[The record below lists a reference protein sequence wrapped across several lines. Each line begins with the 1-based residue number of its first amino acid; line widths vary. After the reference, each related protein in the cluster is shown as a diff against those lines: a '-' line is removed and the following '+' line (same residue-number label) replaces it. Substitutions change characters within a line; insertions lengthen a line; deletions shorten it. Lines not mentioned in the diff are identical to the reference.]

1 MPNTRMAVIGAVDI
15 KQAERSISTGAAT
28 LDGQR
33 GGQMHAAPLVISTS
47 APSRGGPLRSRQ
59 LRRRHPSG
67 IDALENTVSARAADY
82 PSPGSLRNPPLSPAL
97 DGVVGSRTLEG

>member
-33 GGQMHAAPLVISTS
+33 GGQMHAAPSERTVTST
-47 APSRGGPLRSRQ
+47 
-59 LRRRHPSG
+59 LRRRR
-67 IDALENTVSARAADY
+67 RA
-82 PSPGSLRNPPLSPAL
+82 GRWSLVPVRRAEVDLAVAAS
-97 DGVVGSRTLEG
+97 